1 MAWHSSGSS
10 NDELVDNLVENGL
23 IPSEGIAS
31 AFRSVDRIYFVPEGC
46 ADLAYE
52 DRPLKEGNVHISAPH
67 IYCTVVKHLEI
78 KPDSSQSFLNIGV
91 GTGYLS
97 ALVSIILGPKSQL
110 YGVDIHSAVIDHC
123 REATRVWK
131 ESIDEEV
138 AKCFLFHGNGLSILP
153 EGESRLGFDRI
164 YVGAAIDSSDLPKLQ
179 CLLAPGGIL
188 VAPVDDRLT
197 QADRILHMMEQD
209 NEDEDNGMDVEDEDD
224 EAPNLGLGL
233 DQSMESDDDMLHDRS
248 SRIEFRSVSITN
260 EDL

>member
-1 MAWHSSGSS
+1 
-10 NDELVDNLVENGL
+10 
-23 IPSEGIAS
+23 
-31 AFRSVDRIYFVPEGC
+31 
-46 ADLAYE
+46 
-52 DRPLKEGNVHISAPH
+52 LKEGNVHISAPH

-197 QADRILHMMEQD
+197 QVRRSIDDFTKQTITGVHFSPLLKVPVKSILIPAMKWSPACHLSYPAKFQTSVKSLLLCSTSSYLQPPRVLSNASSLLPKDVWFHILSFTNRKCKSEDFIRVRIVGH
-209 NEDEDNGMDVEDEDD
+209 
-224 EAPNLGLGL
+224 
-233 DQSMESDDDMLHDRS
+233 H
-248 SRIEFRSVSITN
+248 
-260 EDL
+260 